1 MKRGKLQ
8 SSHLFGRTLLSAGF
22 CLLLTIPGAVLADTG
37 SGGSKPAKST
47 AREVECLAD
56 AIYFEARG
64 ESLGGQQAVAQ
75 VVLNRVRSGSYPT
88 SICGVVYQNQH
99 RRNACQFSFACDGK
113 AEARHETEAWA
124 RARLIASEMVD
135 GRKHVASLSGA
146 THYHATSVRPRW
158 AKAMRKLSTIGNH
171 VFYQE

>member
-1 MKRGKLQ
+1 MQ

-22 CLLLTIPGAVLADTG
+22 CFVLSLPGAALADTG
-37 SGGSKPAKST
+37 SSKSAKST

-64 ESLGGQQAVAQ
+64 ESVGGQEAVAQ

-113 AEARHETEAWA
+113 AEARHETKAWT
-124 RARLIASEMVD
+124 RARQIAEEMVG
-135 GRKHVASLSGA
+135 GRKKVASLSDA

-158 AKAMRKLSTIGNH
+158 AKAMRRLSTIGNH
-171 VFYQE
+171 VFYRQ